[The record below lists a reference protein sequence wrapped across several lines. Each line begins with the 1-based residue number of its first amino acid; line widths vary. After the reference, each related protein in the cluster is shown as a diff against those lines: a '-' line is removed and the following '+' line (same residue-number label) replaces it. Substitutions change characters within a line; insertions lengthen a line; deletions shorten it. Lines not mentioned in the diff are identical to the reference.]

1 MIEPGKM
8 TIGEKRLEYLDF
20 GNKALIGGNYNEVE
34 QSIKSFLKTIRTG
47 SQIAKEINDAF
58 NDIENKKKASFKKQV
73 EDTEAMDLQT
83 REEVRYNSLQQL
95 HLMSIDDRLD
105 ACWQIMMKY
114 KMHLPTSD

>member
-20 GNKALIGGNYNEVE
+20 GNKALIEGNYGAVE

-47 SQIAKEINDAF
+47 SQIAKEINEAF
-58 NDIENKKKASFKKQV
+58 NDIETKKNASFKKQV
-73 EDTEAMDLQT
+73 EDTETMDIQT
-83 REEVRYNSLQQL
+83 REEVRYNSLQSLQ
-95 HLMSIDDRLD
+95 MMAVDDRLD

-114 KMHLPTSD
+114 KLHLPTAD